1 MSLQSACEAAN
12 EPYFQA
18 VMYNTWGHLAPKIGT
33 SYNGFILFGTS
44 GFGCINPLLLDAEF
58 YEPNGEQMGASPWS
72 YDHIEDYLVKRF
84 ELGCW
89 NKKKPIFK
97 PGCVYK
103 FNGTYTIYKNGSH
116 SFNGKIRK
124 INTT

>member
-1 MSLQSACEAAN
+1 MAEEKNYNVSLEINLTGCSPLEAAKN
-12 EPYFQA
+12 LQR
-18 VMYNTWGHLAPKIGT
+18 
-33 SYNGFILFGTS
+33 ILMD
-44 GFGCINPLLLDAEF
+44 DAEF
-58 YEPNGEQMGASPWS
+58 YEPNGELMDSSPWS
-72 YDHIEDYLVKRF
+72 YGHIEDYLVKRF

>member
-1 MSLQSACEAAN
+1 MGYRDIVEMAN
-12 EPYFQA
+12 APYKQA

-33 SYNGFILFGTS
+33 TYQGFILFGTN
-44 GFGCINPLLLDAEF
+44 GFGTINPQLLDAEF
-58 YEPNGEQMGASPWS
+58 EETNGEQMGASPWS
-72 YDHIEDYLVKRF
+72 YDHIESYLFKRF

-103 FNGTYTIYKNGSH
+103 FEGTYTIYKNGGH

-124 INTT
+124 INTK